1 MPKFLVVVTLPGFRD
16 LPVVLAQEIL
26 ASSTQ
31 PTTTLAPLVRL
42 LQRPVIFGTLF
53 QDGQRATLG
62 DCLRT
67 QDRNVLVASCRQN
80 VPDLSGSGV
89 ITSLLHTI
97 CVRIE
102 NIVTSIDAERIFIS
116 LRGRC
121 PAKFSSSRTAQ
132 YGIS

>member
-97 CVRIE
+97 CVRIDS
-102 NIVTSIDAERIFIS
+102 SIDAERVFIS